1 MTGAKTFD
9 MEITKK
15 DQTFSAAFFAIDRKE
30 QELVEK
36 YFTSRNIP
44 ILISKESVKIDQD
57 DYEDDEEGGEGSKKV
72 ILIDFY

>member
-1 MTGAKTFD
+1 MNSTAKSFD

-15 DQTFSAAFFAIDRKE
+15 DQTFAETFLGIDKNE

-44 ILISKESVKIDQD
+44 IIISKESEKIDSQD
-57 DYEDDEEGGEGSKKV
+57 EYEEEEDSKEV
-72 ILIDFY
+72 IY